1 MRHEF
6 ARRMEREAEELACG
20 FGDTIDGVKPWYSY
34 AGLFDGPTTRVF
46 VGLNPGEPPCRLC
59 GFADYSLPGLTCGI
73 CREPLTGDRHTLA
86 GNRRKAQAQR
96 DRVRLGRCVRCG
108 TPAAATYCPQYGCRA
123 TKCCNGRSLP
133 C

>member
-46 VGLNPGEPPCRLC
+46 VGLNPAPE
-59 GFADYSLPGLTCGI
+59 
-73 CREPLTGDRHTLA
+73 
-86 GNRRKAQAQR
+86 KAPR
-96 DRVRLGRCVRCG
+96 GVSGHVW
-108 TPAAATYCPQYGCRA
+108 
-123 TKCCNGRSLP
+123 
-133 C
+133 